1 MKKKLQQVY
10 AMLSAMSVSGDAVD
24 IVAGMRSL
32 LRDCI
37 QEVENG
43 GQTDKQPSGGNKR

>member
-1 MKKKLQQVY
+1 MKEKLTNIY
-10 AMLSAMSVSGDAVD
+10 NTISAFSVSGDAVD
-24 IVAGMRSL
+24 IIAGIRMQ
-32 LRDCI
+32 LRELI

>member
-24 IVAGMRSL
+24 VVAGMRSL

-37 QEVENG
+37 QEVDNG
-43 GQTDKQPSGGNKR
+43 RQTDKQPTGSDKR

>member
-24 IVAGMRSL
+24 VVAGMRSL

-37 QEVENG
+37 QEVDNG
-43 GQTDKQPSGGNKR
+43 RQTDKQPSGGNKR